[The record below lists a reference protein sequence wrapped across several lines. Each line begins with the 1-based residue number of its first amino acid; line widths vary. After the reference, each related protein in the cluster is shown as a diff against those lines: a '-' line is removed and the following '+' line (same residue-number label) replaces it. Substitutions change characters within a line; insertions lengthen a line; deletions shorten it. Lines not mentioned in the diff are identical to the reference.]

1 MEIQTLNPATPRQRQ
16 RIEAFLKRNGL
27 RIDDMNYYAAALDDD
42 GEMIAGG
49 GLKDDVIKCVA
60 VDDAHKGEAIA
71 NTLVSHLISHANQEG
86 YSCIKLFTK
95 PKNRQLFESLSF
107 RLLAEAPEAILMET
121 GIGGISNTVKAL
133 KKIKEES
140 EKYKEYN
147 KECREDSKECKED
160 SKECKEDCK
169 ECKEDSKEC
178 KEEEKTNLNTSTPQ
192 HLNTSYLNT
201 STSQHLN
208 TSYLNTSTPHHLTTT
223 TPPRGVVV
231 MNCNPF
237 TLGHRY
243 LIEQAAKQVKRLYVM
258 VVREDCSLFA
268 YTERKAMVEQ
278 GVADI
283 ENVSVIDGSDYA
295 ISRATFPTYFL
306 KRLDDAADTQMQL
319 DLDLFRRHIAPALGA
334 TVRFVGTEPTDQL
347 TRRYNQLMHEALTDV
362 REIDRLAKDGNAV
375 SASRVRKAM
384 EQGDMNTIRQ
394 LVPPTTLPYII
405 AHLATQ
411 ALQAELDTT
420 PKPGLVDKDNNG
432 AHRDMD
438 HALMQLSIN
447 TLHPYF
453 MRLALLGFADTLPS
467 HTAIRD
473 TGIEA
478 EKAMLAATNGVNT
491 HKGALFSMGLAVVAA
506 AYEEKKAAANKEERE
521 EERKKEEKGK
531 ERGKEEREDSQVPL
545 KSLES
550 LESLAPLA
558 PIESL
563 ASPLSSLQLTIKSL
577 AASFPDTSGTHG
589 SKAKQL
595 SNGTTTIKGALDNA
609 REGYEKLFAEWLP
622 FYNERRK
629 SHDAHALHK
638 TLLRIMCD
646 LDDTNI
652 IYRTNFATA
661 EQVKQEARALLDNFK
676 EAYAAESKEKCTST
690 IEECASAIEEKCA
703 SAELLA
709 LKDMD
714 HRYTARNISPGGAAD
729 MLSLTVFIGSI
740 QTY

>member
-16 RIEAFLKRNGL
+16 RIEAFLKRNAL
-27 RIDDMNYYAAALDDD
+27 RIDDMNYYAAVLDDD

-86 YSCIKLFTK
+86 YGCIKLFTK

-121 GIGGISNTVKAL
+121 GIGGISNTIEAL

-147 KECREDSKECKED
+147 KECKED
-160 SKECKEDCK
+160 SKKCKE
-169 ECKEDSKEC
+169 
-178 KEEEKTNLNTSTPQ
+178 
-192 HLNTSYLNT
+192 
-201 STSQHLN
+201 N
-208 TSYLNTSTPHHLTTT
+208 TSYLNTSTPQHLTT
-223 TPPRGVVV
+223 TPPRGGVVV

-283 ENVSVIDGSDYA
+283 ENVNVIDGSDYA

-306 KRLDDAADTQMQL
+306 KRLDDATDTQILL

-334 TVRFVGTEPTDQL
+334 EVRFVGTEPTDEL
-347 TRRYNQLMHEALTDV
+347 TRRYNELMMESLGKDHV
-362 REIDRLAKDGNAV
+362 VQIPRLENGGVAV
-375 SASRVRKAM
+375 SASRVRRAM
-384 EQGDMNTIRQ
+384 ESNSLKEAAQ

-405 AHLATQ
+405 AHLATR
-411 ALQAELDTT
+411 ALHAELDTT
-420 PKPGLVDKDNNG
+420 PKPGLVDKDNSG

-438 HALMQLSIN
+438 HALMSRSIRAI
-447 TLHPYF
+447 HPYF
-453 MRLALLGFADTLPS
+453 VRLALLGFAADMPN
-467 HTAIRD
+467 HDDIVK

-478 EKAMLAATNGVNT
+478 ERAMFEATNGVNT
-491 HKGALFSMGLAVVAA
+491 YKGALFSMGLAVVAA
-506 AYEEKKAAANKEERE
+506 AGKAWQGSSITPQALSAAISK
-521 EERKKEEKGK
+521 
-531 ERGKEEREDSQVPL
+531 
-545 KSLES
+545 
-550 LESLAPLA
+550 LAFA
-558 PIESL
+558 
-563 ASPLSSLQLTIKSL
+563 
-577 AASFPDTSGTHG
+577 FPDTKGTHG
-589 SKAKQL
+589 SKAKQTAA
-595 SNGTTTIKGALDNA
+595 SETATFKGALDNA
-609 REGYEKLFAEWLP
+609 REGYPMLFNDWLP
-622 FYNERRK
+622 FYANLSKNGEP
-629 SHDAHALHK
+629 HTLHL

-652 IYRTNFATA
+652 VYRTSLAMMK
-661 EQVKQEARALLDNFK
+661 QVKEESRSVLSRWSEATHGTPQADGGTNLD
-676 EAYAAESKEKCTST
+676 T
-690 IEECASAIEEKCA
+690 I
-703 SAELLA
+703 LG
-709 LKDMD
+709 DMN
-714 HRYTARNISPGGAAD
+714 RSFVQRNISPGGSAD
-729 MLSLTVFIGSI
+729 MLSLVVFINGVLG
-740 QTY
+740 

>member
-16 RIEAFLKRNGL
+16 RIEAFLKRNAL
-27 RIDDMNYYAAALDDD
+27 RIDDMNYYAAVLDDD

-121 GIGGISNTVKAL
+121 GIGGISNTVEAL

-147 KECREDSKECKED
+147 KECKEDSKKCKED
-160 SKECKEDCK
+160 SKECKEIV
-169 ECKEDSKEC
+169 
-178 KEEEKTNLNTSTPQ
+178 KTNLNTSTPQ
-192 HLNTSYLNT
+192 HLNTPYLNT
-201 STSQHLN
+201 TTPQHLN
-208 TSYLNTSTPHHLTTT
+208 T
-223 TPPRGVVV
+223 TPPRGGVVV

-243 LIEQAAKQVKRLYVM
+243 LIEQAAKQVERLYVM

-306 KRLDDAADTQMQL
+306 KRLDDAADTQMLL

-347 TRRYNQLMHEALTDV
+347 TRHYNQLMHEALKDV
-362 REIDRLAKDGNAV
+362 RETDRLEKDGYAV

-384 EQGDMNTIRQ
+384 EEGDMNTIRQ

-438 HALMQLSIN
+438 YALMQLSIN

-453 MRLALLGFADTLPS
+453 VRLALLGFADTLPS
-467 HTAIRD
+467 HTVIRD
-473 TGIEA
+473 AGIEA
-478 EKAMLAATNGVNT
+478 EKAMLAATNSVNT

-506 AYEEKKAAANKEERE
+506 AYEEKKAAANKEERG
-521 EERKKEEKGK
+521 KEKE
-531 ERGKEEREDSQVPL
+531 ERGKEREKEKREDSLVSIENL
-545 KSLES
+545 T
-550 LESLAPLA
+550 

-563 ASPLSSLQLTIKSL
+563 ASPLSSLQLTIKAL

-646 LDDTNI
+646 LDDTNV
-652 IYRTNFATA
+652 IYRTNVATA
-661 EQVKQEARALLDNFK
+661 EEVKQEARALLASFE
-676 EAYAAESKEKCTST
+676 EAYAAEDKEK
-690 IEECASAIEEKCA
+690 CASAIEEKCA

-714 HRYTARNISPGGAAD
+714 RRYTARNISPGGAAD

>member
-27 RIDDMNYYAAALDDD
+27 RIDDMNYYAAVTDDD

-133 KKIKEES
+133 
-140 EKYKEYN
+140 EKT
-147 KECREDSKECKED
+147 REDGE
-160 SKECKEDCK
+160 
-169 ECKEDSKEC
+169 
-178 KEEEKTNLNTSTPQ
+178 
-192 HLNTSYLNT
+192 
-201 STSQHLN
+201 
-208 TSYLNTSTPHHLTTT
+208 
-223 TPPRGVVV
+223 RGVIV

-283 ENVSVIDGSDYA
+283 KNVSVIDGSDYA

-306 KRLDDAADTQMQL
+306 KRLDDAADTQMLL

-347 TRRYNQLMHEALTDV
+347 TRRYNQLMHEALKDV
-362 REIDRLAKDGNAV
+362 REIDRLEKDGYAV

-453 MRLALLGFADTLPS
+453 VRLALLGFADTLPS

-506 AYEEKKAAANKEERE
+506 AYEEKKAAANKEERG
-521 EERKKEEKGK
+521 KEK
-531 ERGKEEREDSQVPL
+531 ERGKEREKREDSQVPL
-545 KSLES
+545 ES
-550 LESLAPLA
+550 PALLASPAPL
-558 PIESL
+558 ESL

-589 SKAKQL
+589 SKAKLL

-629 SHDAHALHK
+629 NHDAHALHK

-646 LDDTNI
+646 LDDTNV
-652 IYRTNFATA
+652 IYRTNVATA
-661 EQVKQEARALLDNFK
+661 EEVKQEARALLASFE
-676 EAYAAESKEKCTST
+676 EAYAAQDKEK
-690 IEECASAIEEKCA
+690 CASAIEEKCA

-714 HRYTARNISPGGAAD
+714 RRYTERNISPGGAAD

>member
-16 RIEAFLKRNGL
+16 RIEAFLKRNAL
-27 RIDDMNYYAAALDDD
+27 RIDDMNYYAAVLDDD
-42 GEMIAGG
+42 GEMLAGG

-121 GIGGISNTVKAL
+121 GIGGISNTVEAL

-147 KECREDSKECKED
+147 KECKED
-160 SKECKEDCK
+160 SK

-201 STSQHLN
+201 STPQHLN
-208 TSYLNTSTPHHLTTT
+208 TSYLNTSPSHHLATTMQPT
-223 TPPRGVVV
+223 GCIV

-243 LIEQAAKQVKRLYVM
+243 LIEQAAKQVERLYVM
-258 VVREDCSLFA
+258 VVKEDCSLFA

-283 ENVSVIDGSDYA
+283 ENVNVIDGSDYA

-306 KRLDDAADTQMQL
+306 KRLDDAADTQMLL

-347 TRRYNQLMHEALTDV
+347 TRRYNQLMHEALKDV
-362 REIDRLAKDGNAV
+362 RETARLEKDGNAV

-384 EQGDMNTIRQ
+384 EEGDMNTIRQ

-411 ALQAELDTT
+411 ALQTELDTT

-453 MRLALLGFADTLPS
+453 VRLALLGFADTLPS
-467 HTAIRD
+467 HTSIRD

-478 EKAMLAATNGVNT
+478 EKAMLAATNSVNT

-506 AYEEKKAAANKEERE
+506 AYEEKKAAANKKVRGK
-521 EERKKEEKGK
+521 EERKEERGK
-531 ERGKEEREDSQVPL
+531 EREKEEREDSLVSIENL
-545 KSLES
+545 T
-550 LESLAPLA
+550 
-558 PIESL
+558 PIESQ
-563 ASPLSSLQLTIKSL
+563 ASPLSSLQLTIKAL

-595 SNGTTTIKGALDNA
+595 SNGIITIKGALDNA

-629 SHDAHALHK
+629 NHDAHALHK

-646 LDDTNI
+646 LDDTNV
-652 IYRTNFATA
+652 IYRTNVATA
-661 EQVKQEARALLDNFK
+661 EEVKQEARALLASFE
-676 EAYAAESKEKCTST
+676 EAYAAEDKEK
-690 IEECASAIEEKCA
+690 CASAIEEKCA

-714 HRYTARNISPGGAAD
+714 RRYTERNISPGGAAD

>member
-16 RIEAFLKRNGL
+16 HIEAFLKRNAL
-27 RIDDMNYYAAALDDD
+27 RIDDMNYYAAVLDDD

-121 GIGGISNTVKAL
+121 GIGGISNTVEAL

-147 KECREDSKECKED
+147 KECKED
-160 SKECKEDCK
+160 SKKCKE
-169 ECKEDSKEC
+169 
-178 KEEEKTNLNTSTPQ
+178 
-192 HLNTSYLNT
+192 NTSYLNT
-201 STSQHLN
+201 SIPQHLN
-208 TSYLNTSTPHHLTTT
+208 TTMQPT
-223 TPPRGVVV
+223 GCIV

-243 LIEQAAKQVKRLYVM
+243 LIEQAAKQVERLYVM

-283 ENVSVIDGSDYA
+283 ENVNVIDGSDYA

-306 KRLDDAADTQMQL
+306 KRLDDAADTQMLL

-347 TRRYNQLMHEALTDV
+347 TRRYNQLMHEVLKDV
-362 REIDRLAKDGNAV
+362 REINRLEKDSNAV

-384 EQGDMNTIRQ
+384 EEGDMNTIRQ

-405 AHLATQ
+405 AHLATR
-411 ALQAELDTT
+411 ALHAELDTT
-420 PKPGLVDKDNNG
+420 PKPGLVDKDNSG

-438 HALMQLSIN
+438 HALMSRSIRAI
-447 TLHPYF
+447 HPYF
-453 MRLALLGFADTLPS
+453 VRLALLGFTDDMPS
-467 HTAIRD
+467 HDDIVK

-478 EKAMLAATNGVNT
+478 ERAMFEATNGVNT
-491 HKGALFSMGLAVVAA
+491 YKGALFSMGLAVVAA
-506 AYEEKKAAANKEERE
+506 AGKAWQGSSITPQTLSAAISK
-521 EERKKEEKGK
+521 
-531 ERGKEEREDSQVPL
+531 
-545 KSLES
+545 
-550 LESLAPLA
+550 LAFA
-558 PIESL
+558 
-563 ASPLSSLQLTIKSL
+563 
-577 AASFPDTSGTHG
+577 FPDTKGTHG
-589 SKAKQL
+589 SKAKQTAA
-595 SNGTTTIKGALDNA
+595 SETATFKGALDNA
-609 REGYEKLFAEWLP
+609 REGYPMLFNDWLP
-622 FYNERRK
+622 FYANLSKNGEP
-629 SHDAHALHK
+629 HALHL

-652 IYRTNFATA
+652 VYRTSLAMMK
-661 EQVKQEARALLDNFK
+661 QVKEESRSVLSRWSGATHGTPQADAGTNLD
-676 EAYAAESKEKCTST
+676 T
-690 IEECASAIEEKCA
+690 I
-703 SAELLA
+703 LG
-709 LKDMD
+709 DMN
-714 HRYTARNISPGGAAD
+714 RSFVQRNISPGGSAD
-729 MLSLTVFIGSI
+729 MLSLVVFINGVLG
-740 QTY
+740 

>member
-16 RIEAFLKRNGL
+16 RIEAFLKRNAL
-27 RIDDMNYYAAALDDD
+27 RIDDMNYYAAVLDDD

-121 GIGGISNTVKAL
+121 GIGGISNTVEAL

-147 KECREDSKECKED
+147 KECKEDSKKCKED
-160 SKECKEDCK
+160 SKECKEIV
-169 ECKEDSKEC
+169 
-178 KEEEKTNLNTSTPQ
+178 KTNLNTSTPQ

-201 STSQHLN
+201 TTPQHLN
-208 TSYLNTSTPHHLTTT
+208 T
-223 TPPRGVVV
+223 TPPRGGVVV

-243 LIEQAAKQVKRLYVM
+243 LIEQAAKQVERLYVM

-306 KRLDDAADTQMQL
+306 KRLDDAADTQMLL

-347 TRRYNQLMHEALTDV
+347 TRHYNQLMHEALKDV
-362 REIDRLAKDGNAV
+362 RETDRLEKDGYAV

-384 EQGDMNTIRQ
+384 EEGDMNTIRQ

-438 HALMQLSIN
+438 YALMQLSIN

-453 MRLALLGFADTLPS
+453 VRLALLGFADTLPS
-467 HTAIRD
+467 HTVIRD
-473 TGIEA
+473 AGIEA
-478 EKAMLAATNGVNT
+478 EKAMLAATNSVNT

-506 AYEEKKAAANKEERE
+506 AYEEKKAAANKEERGKE
-521 EERKKEEKGK
+521 GRKEERGK
-531 ERGKEEREDSQVPL
+531 EREKEEREDSLVSIENL
-545 KSLES
+545 T
-550 LESLAPLA
+550 
-558 PIESL
+558 PIESI
-563 ASPLSSLQLTIKSL
+563 ASPLSSLQLTIKAL

-646 LDDTNI
+646 LDDTNV
-652 IYRTNFATA
+652 IYRTNVATA
-661 EQVKQEARALLDNFK
+661 EEVKQEARALLASFE
-676 EAYAAESKEKCTST
+676 EAYAAEDKEK
-690 IEECASAIEEKCA
+690 CASAIEEKCA

-714 HRYTARNISPGGAAD
+714 RRYIARNISPGGAAD